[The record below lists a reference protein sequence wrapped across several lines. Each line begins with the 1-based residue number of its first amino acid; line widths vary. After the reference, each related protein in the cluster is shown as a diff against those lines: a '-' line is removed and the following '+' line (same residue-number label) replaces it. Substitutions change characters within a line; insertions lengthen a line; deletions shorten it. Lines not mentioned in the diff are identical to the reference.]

1 MIQLAQTASQY
12 PNRAAPSVLDTF
24 RAEHMASALHRPIPS
39 PEPDPEPNPGPDAI
53 NNGHING
60 NSNISAADWDELF
73 HAIQAR
79 LENCVDDALLKAP
92 ELPPLERHQVIKTT
106 VLQCVEAM
114 QQLHTAL
121 RLEREQATRKAS
133 EQTKLLNGH

>member
-53 NNGHING
+53 SNGH
-60 NSNISAADWDELF
+60 SNISAADWDELF
-73 HAIQAR
+73 HAIQTR

-92 ELPPLERHQVIKTT
+92 ELPAHERQEVIKST

-114 QQLHTAL
+114 QQLHAAL
-121 RLEREQATRKAS
+121 TTERAEIEARQ
-133 EQTKLLNGH
+133 QLHGH

>member
-12 PNRAAPSVLDTF
+12 SNRAAPSVLDTF

-39 PEPDPEPNPGPDAI
+39 PEPDPNPGPDAI
-53 NNGHING
+53 SNGH
-60 NSNISAADWDELF
+60 SNISAADWDELF

-92 ELPPLERHQVIKTT
+92 ELPPNERHQVIKTT

-121 RLEREQATRKAS
+121 MLEREQVTRKAS
-133 EQTKLLNGH
+133 EQPRQLNGH

>member
-1 MIQLAQTASQY
+1 MIQLAQTASQC

-79 LENCVDDALLKAP
+79 LEHCVSDAFHKAP
-92 ELPPLERHQVIKTT
+92 ELPAHERQEVIKAT

-114 QQLHTAL
+114 QQLHAAL
-121 RLEREQATRKAS
+121 TTERAEIEARQ
-133 EQTKLLNGH
+133 QLHGH